1 MTVRLFKL
9 RFLQEMKKVIKTQNY
24 STLITDLASLIE
36 QGRKAAV
43 RYVNTA
49 LVATYWLMGR
59 RIVEYEQK
67 GKERAEYGET
77 LLKKL
82 SVDLTK
88 RFGKGFG
95 YVNLNLMRQFYLTY
109 PPQKILQTVSE
120 ESSKDKKGQTP
131 SAELS
136 EIFQTLSEESH
147 ASSKSQTL
155 SRKSK
160 KGYTLCSELD
170 SKQKNHSL
178 SIQSE
183 ISHALC
189 AQFPLSWSHYCL
201 FMRLDEPFK
210 REFYEAECIR
220 GNWSVRQLDRQIQS
234 MLYERTALSKRK
246 MAVIAKAH
254 EKPITLKPEDEI
266 KDPYILEFLGLKDEY
281 SESQLEEALIK
292 HLEHFLLELGL
303 GFTFVARQKRITLEG
318 SHYRLDLLLYHR
330 ILRCLV
336 AIDLKI
342 GEFTH
347 VDAGQMN
354 LYVNY
359 LKDREKLPEEN
370 DPVGLILCADKK
382 KTVVEYALGGMS
394 NRIFASKYKLQL
406 PDPEVLKA
414 EIEHEKQRLIEMKII
429 KEEKTSK

>member
-1 MTVRLFKL
+1 
-9 RFLQEMKKVIKTQNY
+9 MKKVIKIQNY

-67 GKERAEYGET
+67 GKERAEYGEE
-77 LLKKL
+77 LLIRLAGDL
-82 SVDLTK
+82 SV
-88 RFGKGFG
+88 RFGKGFSKS
-95 YVNLNLMRQFYLTY
+95 NLFMMRAFYLAY
-109 PPQKILQTVSE
+109 PEQQIFQTVSGKFLPAE
-120 ESSKDKKGQTP
+120 VEDKTRKIQAVSGI
-131 SAELS
+131 S
-136 EIFQTLSEESH
+136 ETLM
-147 ASSKSQTL
+147 
-155 SRKSK
+155 RKFS
-160 KGYTLCSELD
+160 
-170 SKQKNHSL
+170 
-178 SIQSE
+178 
-183 ISHALC
+183 
-189 AQFPLSWSHYCL
+189 LSWSHYCL
-201 FMRLDEPFK
+201 LLRLDEPFK

-246 MAVIAKAH
+246 MAIIAKAH

-292 HLEHFLLELGL
+292 HLEYFLLELGI

-347 VDAGQMN
+347 ADAGQMN

-429 KEEKTSK
+429 KEEKKSK

>member
-1 MTVRLFKL
+1 
-9 RFLQEMKKVIKTQNY
+9 MKKVPTAQNY
-24 STLITDLASLIE
+24 STLVTDLASLIE

-43 RYVNTA
+43 QYVNAA

-67 GKERAEYGET
+67 GKERAEYGEA
-77 LLKKL
+77 LLKRI
-82 SVDLTK
+82 SADLTS
-88 RFGKGFG
+88 RFGKGFTER
-95 YVNLNLMRQFYLTY
+95 NLGHMRQFYISY
-109 PPQKILQTVSE
+109 QKILNTPCAELEEKPQEKAHTVCAELAPISQTVS
-120 ESSKDKKGQTP
+120 GI
-131 SAELS
+131 S
-136 EIFQTLSEESH
+136 E
-147 ASSKSQTL
+147 TL
-155 SRKSK
+155 SRK
-160 KGYTLCSELD
+160 
-170 SKQKNHSL
+170 
-178 SIQSE
+178 
-183 ISHALC
+183 
-189 AQFPLSWSHYCL
+189 FPLSWSHYRL
-201 FMRLDEPFK
+201 LMRMEEPFK

-281 SESQLEEALIK
+281 SESQLEEALIR
-292 HLEHFLLELGL
+292 HLEHFLLELGI

-342 GEFTH
+342 GEFSH
-347 VDAGQMN
+347 ADAGQMN

-359 LKDREKLPEEN
+359 LKDKEKLSEEN
-370 DPVGLILCADKK
+370 DPVGIILCTDKK
-382 KTVVEYALGGMS
+382 NTVVEYALGGMS
-394 NRIFASKYKLQL
+394 NKIFASKYRLQL
-406 PDPEVLKA
+406 PDPEVLKT
-414 EIEHEKQRLIEMKII
+414 EIEHEKQRLIEMNIV
-429 KEEKTSK
+429 KEEKKSK